1 MRLTQIEA
9 WALKVADDITQG
21 HPVEDAR
28 VEVKSKWPEP
38 NGAARRIAGHAN
50 AAYGEPIL
58 WIIGIDETKR
68 EVVGADKNDLASWYP
83 QVQAEFSELA
93 PNVIDLNVP
102 YGEKTMVA
110 LLFDTERAP
119 FVVKKPCVWQT
130 RRGASVRRSSL
141 ARRYED
147 PHCHSIRFNSHAD
160 TA

>member
-102 YGEKTMVA
+102 YGEKTMCLA
-110 LLFDTERAP
+110 NKEGGQ
-119 FVVKKPCVWQT
+119 CQT
-130 RRGASVRRSSL
+130 KFPGEKVRRSAL
-141 ARRYED
+141 PLD
-147 PHCHSIRFNSHAD
+147 QI
-160 TA
+160 